1 MTEALEPHGT
11 RVGKWPAPKIF
22 STYSYIE
29 TWTKTLCI
37 CFVDN
42 IWHKKSVYVRSGTG
56 MDEAISKWWDWINS
70 TVQRIPQWWKIRK
83 ISTRKPTARMVCYV
97 FLSNKYPK
105 IAKKSVRPFLLV
117 KHSVPTLTDET
128 KVTICV
134 EKEIT
139 GMFFTGDKNQSAS
152 TPRSNRGVRCFGDP
166 RSGCALRIMMVISL
180 GCTIISNMFCIGME

>member
-1 MTEALEPHGT
+1 
-11 RVGKWPAPKIF
+11 
-22 STYSYIE
+22 
-29 TWTKTLCI
+29 
-37 CFVDN
+37 
-42 IWHKKSVYVRSGTG
+42 
-56 MDEAISKWWDWINS
+56 
-70 TVQRIPQWWKIRK
+70 
-83 ISTRKPTARMVCYV
+83 MVCYV

-166 RSGCALRIMMVISL
+166 RSGCALYKSISFGLKVFVSFGFASERFLYLSYRFRIFESNIGFRIFRVPKGFRTFDIRHFTFT
-180 GCTIISNMFCIGME
+180 TIVLF